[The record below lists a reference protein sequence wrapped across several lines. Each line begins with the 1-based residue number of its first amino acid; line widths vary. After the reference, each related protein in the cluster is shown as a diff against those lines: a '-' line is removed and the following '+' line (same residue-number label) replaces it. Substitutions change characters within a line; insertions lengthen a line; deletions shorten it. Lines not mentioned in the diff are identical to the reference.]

1 MAADGSIVF
10 STEIDDKKAQSDLK
24 KLEAKIKKIQDEL
37 NESTGKKSAIEKQI
51 TNAKNAAEETE
62 KTIAKLQKKL
72 NKTTAETGGG
82 DPFSQ
87 MYSNQ
92 IASARASLEGQ
103 RVAVEKLET
112 KYAKITEKV
121 ESQTAALDNAKE
133 EVVGLTA
140 KLAGAKNQT
149 SGMSDAAEEAAKRM
163 DNFGQKV
170 RTLARRVFVFSL
182 ITAGLRA
189 LKDYLWEAIQTNNEA
204 VAAIAR
210 LKGAL
215 MTLAQPIVEVV
226 IPAFTLLINVLTR
239 IVTAVAKLVS
249 MLFGTTI
256 QKSAAGAKALNN
268 QKNAI
273 EDVGEAAEEASGSL
287 ADFDELTTISYSDNK
302 SSGGGIGD
310 MGLDTSGG
318 IAPDFTSMID
328 DGLSAILELFT
339 GEALL
344 ALGAILTFS
353 GANIPLGIALMVLGA
368 IAIWDA
374 ISENWDAIK
383 EMLQGPLGWAVA
395 VISTALLV
403 IGAILI
409 FTGAN
414 VPLGIGLLIAGAI
427 GLATTVA
434 ANWNFIVEALQGPL
448 GLVLG
453 LLSTAFLVLGVI
465 ILFTGA
471 SLPLGLGLLII
482 GAVGMAA
489 SIAPN
494 WNTIIEALQGPLG
507 AVVALV
513 SGALLVLG
521 IILLFTGV
529 GIPLG
534 VGLILAGAAGLVGT
548 VAVNWNFIQDKIMSI
563 WDGIKNWWNTKVKKY
578 FTAQYW
584 QNLGRKMLN
593 GLSDGFKNAWTAVK
607 NWVLDKVQ
615 WIIDAFSRAANFFS
629 NTFSKKNN
637 LGSGGVGGYGA
648 YNPQSMPAL
657 RRVEVPALAQGA
669 VIPANK
675 KFLAVL
681 GDQTKGTNVEAPL
694 STIQQAAVQAFA
706 EMGPE
711 FARYIVQ
718 AFVEAG
724 MLGNIRAIEDYARV
738 TAQKDFTLGKPS
750 SSAGRWINQ
759 SMEAYEAVRG

>member
-10 STEIDDKKAQSDLK
+10 STEIDDKKALS
-24 KLEAKIKKIQDEL
+24 EL
-37 NESTGKKSAIEKQI
+37 
-51 TNAKNAAEETE
+51 
-62 KTIAKLQKKL
+62 
-72 NKTTAETGGG
+72 
-82 DPFSQ
+82 
-87 MYSNQ
+87 
-92 IASARASLEGQ
+92 R
-103 RVAVEKLET
+103 KLET
-112 KYAKITEKV
+112 QIEKLNQKIYDKKQAQLPLV
-121 ESQTAALDNAKE
+121 EQSKQLGAALDAANQKLEEMRSGTSFYYTGSQIKAQEKEVQGLEVQFNRLNDRIDKIGNSIASDTRALDSMKAKSGE
-133 EVVGLTA
+133 LSA
-140 KLAGAKNQT
+140 QLAGAKNQM

-163 DNFGQKV
+163 DKFGQHVK
-170 RTLARRVFVFSL
+170 TLAKRVLVFSL
-182 ITAGLRA
+182 ISAGLRA
-189 LKDYLWEAIQTNNEA
+189 LKNYLWEAIQQNDEA

-239 IVTAVAKLVS
+239 IVTAVARLVS

-256 QKSAAGAKALNN
+256 QKSAAGAKALSK

-273 EDVGEAAEEASGSL
+273 QDVGEAAEKASGSL

-302 SSGGGIGD
+302 SSGGRIGD
-310 MGLDTSGG
+310 MGLDSSGG

-339 GEALL
+339 GAALL
-344 ALGAILTFS
+344 ALGAILIFS

-383 EMLQGPLGWAVA
+383 EMLQGPLGWAVSILSVA
-395 VISTALLV
+395 ALV

-409 FTGAN
+409 FSGAN
-414 VPLGIGLLIAGAI
+414 IPLGLGLLIMGAI
-427 GLATTVA
+427 GLASAVA
-434 ANWNFIVEALQGPL
+434 ANWNYIVEALQGPL
-448 GLVLG
+448 GLVVG
-453 LLSTAFLVLGVI
+453 LL
-465 ILFTGA
+465 GA
-471 SLPLGLGLLII
+471 
-482 GAVGMAA
+482 
-489 SIAPN
+489 
-494 WNTIIEALQGPLG
+494 
-507 AVVALV
+507 
-513 SGALLVLG
+513 ALLVLG
-521 IILLFTGV
+521 IVLLFTGV
-529 GIPLG
+529 GVPLG
-534 VGLILAGAAGLVGT
+534 LGLILIGATGL
-548 VAVNWNFIQDKIMSI
+548 AAAIAPNWNFLKEKLVGCWES
-563 WDGIKNWWNTKVKKY
+563 IKNWWNTKVKK
-578 FTAQYW
+578 FVSEHWWVQ
-584 QNLGRKMLN
+584 LGLKIIG
-593 GLSDGFKNAWTAVK
+593 GLLAGLINKWKVVVTWVTNAVK
-607 NWVLDKVQ
+607 
-615 WIIDAFSRAANFFS
+615 WITNAFSSVLNFLS
-629 NTFSKKNN
+629 GGKGTFASRNN
-637 LGSGGVGGYGA
+637 LGSGGIGGYKKQA
-648 YNPQSMPAL
+648 MPAL

-681 GDQTKGTNVEAPL
+681 GDQTSGTNVEAPL

-750 SSAGRWINQ
+750 SSAGRWVSQ

>member
-10 STEIDDKKAQSDLK
+10 STEIDDKQAQAELK
-24 KLEAKIKKIQDEL
+24 KLEAKIE
-37 NESTGKKSAIEKQI
+37 
-51 TNAKNAAEETE
+51 
-62 KTIAKLQKKL
+62 KL
-72 NKTTAETGGG
+72 NSKIYDKKQAQL
-82 DPFSQ
+82 P
-87 MYSNQ
+87 
-92 IASARASLEGQ
+92 L
-103 RVAVEKLET
+103 VEQSKQLG
-112 KYAKITEKV
+112 
-121 ESQTAALDNAKE
+121 AALDAAQQKLEDMRNGTSFYYTKSQIKDQEKEVKILDKQFQALNNRIDKIGDSIASDTRNLDGMKAKAGE
-133 EVVGLTA
+133 LSGQI
-140 KLAGAKNQT
+140 AGAKNQT
-149 SGMSDAAEEAAKRM
+149 NGTSDAAEEAAKRM
-163 DNFGQKV
+163 DKFSQHVK
-170 RTLARRVFVFSL
+170 TLAKRVLVFSL

-189 LKDYLWEAIQTNNEA
+189 LKNYLWEAIQQNDEA

-256 QKSAAGAKALNN
+256 QKSAAGAKALNK
-268 QKNAI
+268 QKKAI

-302 SSGGGIGD
+302 SSGSGGLSD
-310 MGLDTSGG
+310 MGLDASGG

-339 GEALL
+339 GAALL

-383 EMLQGPLGWAVA
+383 EMLQGPLGWAVSILSVA
-395 VISTALLV
+395 VLV

-409 FTGAN
+409 FSGAN
-414 VPLGIGLLIAGAI
+414 VPLGLGLLIMGAI
-427 GLATTVA
+427 GLAAAVA
-434 ANWNFIVEALQGPL
+434 ANWNYIVEALQGPL
-448 GLVLG
+448 GLVVG
-453 LLSTAFLVLGVI
+453 LL
-465 ILFTGA
+465 GA
-471 SLPLGLGLLII
+471 
-482 GAVGMAA
+482 
-489 SIAPN
+489 
-494 WNTIIEALQGPLG
+494 
-507 AVVALV
+507 
-513 SGALLVLG
+513 ALLVLG
-521 IILLFTGV
+521 IVLLFTGV
-529 GIPLG
+529 GVPLG
-534 VGLILAGAAGLVGT
+534 LGLILIGATGL
-548 VAVNWNFIQDKIMSI
+548 AAAIAPNWNFLKEKLVGCWES
-563 WDGIKNWWNTKVKKY
+563 IKNWWNTKVKK
-578 FTAQYW
+578 FVSEHWWAQ
-584 QNLGRKMLN
+584 LGLKIIG
-593 GLSDGFKNAWTAVK
+593 GLLAGLINKWKGVVTWVTNAVK
-607 NWVLDKVQ
+607 
-615 WIIDAFSRAANFFS
+615 WITNAFSSVLNFLS
-629 NTFSKKNN
+629 GGKGTFASRNN
-637 LGSGGVGGYGA
+637 LGSGGIGGYKK
-648 YNPQSMPAL
+648 QTMPAL

-681 GDQTKGTNVEAPL
+681 GDQTSGTNVEAPL

-750 SSAGRWINQ
+750 SSAGRWVSQ

>member
-10 STEIDDKKAQSDLK
+10 STEIDDKKALS
-24 KLEAKIKKIQDEL
+24 EL
-37 NESTGKKSAIEKQI
+37 
-51 TNAKNAAEETE
+51 
-62 KTIAKLQKKL
+62 
-72 NKTTAETGGG
+72 
-82 DPFSQ
+82 
-87 MYSNQ
+87 
-92 IASARASLEGQ
+92 R
-103 RVAVEKLET
+103 KLET
-112 KYAKITEKV
+112 QIEKLNQKIYDKKQAQLPLV
-121 ESQTAALDNAKE
+121 EQSKQLGAALDAANQKLEEMRSGTSFYYTGAQIKAQEKEVQGLEVQFNRLNDRIDKIGNSIASDTRALDSMKAKSGE
-133 EVVGLTA
+133 LSA
-140 KLAGAKNQT
+140 QLAGAKNQT

-163 DNFGQKV
+163 DKFGQHVK
-170 RTLARRVFVFSL
+170 TLAKRVLVFSL
-182 ITAGLRA
+182 ISAGLRA
-189 LKDYLWEAIQTNNEA
+189 LKNYLWEAIQQNDEA

-239 IVTAVAKLVS
+239 IVTAVARLVS

-256 QKSAAGAKALNN
+256 QKSAAGAKALNK

-273 EDVGEAAEEASGSL
+273 QDVGKAAEKASGSL

-339 GEALL
+339 GAALL
-344 ALGAILTFS
+344 ALGAILAFS

-374 ISENWDAIK
+374 ISQNWDAIK
-383 EMLQGPLGWAVA
+383 EILQGPLGWAVA
-395 VISTALLV
+395 ILSTALLV
-403 IGAILI
+403 LGAILI

-414 VPLGIGLLIAGAI
+414 IPLGLGLLILGAI

-434 ANWNFIVEALQGPL
+434 ANWNYIVEALQGPL
-448 GLVLG
+448 GLVMG
-453 LLSTAFLVLGVI
+453 LLGAAFLVLGIV
-465 ILFTGA
+465 
-471 SLPLGLGLLII
+471 
-482 GAVGMAA
+482 
-489 SIAPN
+489 
-494 WNTIIEALQGPLG
+494 
-507 AVVALV
+507 
-513 SGALLVLG
+513 
-521 IILLFTGV
+521 LLFTGV
-529 GIPLG
+529 GVPLG
-534 VGLILAGAAGLVGT
+534 LGLILIGAASL
-548 VAVNWNFIQDKIMSI
+548 AAAIAPNWNFLKDKLVECWNS
-563 WDGIKNWWNTKVKKY
+563 IKNWWNTKVKK
-578 FTAQYW
+578 FVSEHWWAK
-584 QNLGRKMLN
+584 LGLDIIG
-593 GLSDGFKNAWTAVK
+593 GLLSGLINKWKAVVSWVTNAVK
-607 NWVLDKVQ
+607 
-615 WIIDAFSRAANFFS
+615 WITNAFSNVLNFFS
-629 NTFSKKNN
+629 GGKGTFATRNN
-637 LGSGGVGGYGA
+637 LGSGGIGGYKMQA
-648 YNPQSMPAL
+648 MPAL
-657 RRVEVPALAQGA
+657 RSIEVPALAQGA

>member
-10 STEIDDKKAQSDLK
+10 STEIDDKQAQAELK
-24 KLEAKIKKIQDEL
+24 KLEAKIE
-37 NESTGKKSAIEKQI
+37 
-51 TNAKNAAEETE
+51 
-62 KTIAKLQKKL
+62 KL
-72 NKTTAETGGG
+72 NSKIYDKRQAQL
-82 DPFSQ
+82 P
-87 MYSNQ
+87 
-92 IASARASLEGQ
+92 L
-103 RVAVEKLET
+103 VEQSKQLG
-112 KYAKITEKV
+112 
-121 ESQTAALDNAKE
+121 AALDAAQQKLEDMRNGTSFYYTKSQIKDQEKEVKILDKQFQALNNRIDKIGESIASDTRNLDGMKAKAGE
-133 EVVGLTA
+133 LSGQI
-140 KLAGAKNQT
+140 AGAKNQT
-149 SGMSDAAEEAAKRM
+149 NGISDAAEEASKRM
-163 DNFGQKV
+163 DKFGQHVKA
-170 RTLARRVFVFSL
+170 LAKRVLVFSL

-189 LKDYLWEAIQTNNEA
+189 LKDYLWEAIKTNNEA

-239 IVTAVAKLVS
+239 IVTAVARLVS

-256 QKSAAGAKALNN
+256 QKSAAGAKALNK

-273 EDVGEAAEEASGSL
+273 QDVGEAAEKASGSL

-339 GEALL
+339 GAALL

-395 VISTALLV
+395 IISTALLV

-448 GLVLG
+448 GLVMG

-489 SIAPN
+489 AIAPN
-494 WNTIIEALQGPLG
+494 WNTIVEALQGPLG

-548 VAVNWNFIQDKIMSI
+548 VAVNWNFIQDKMISI
-563 WDGIKNWWNTKVKKY
+563 WDGIKNWWNSKVKKF

-584 QNLGRKMLN
+584 QDLGRKMLN
-593 GLSDGFKNAWTAVK
+593 GFSDGLKNAWTAVK

-615 WIIDAFSRAANFFS
+615 WIIDAFNSAINFFS
-629 NTFSKKNN
+629 GKSNFAKNNN
-637 LGSGGVGGYGA
+637 LGSGGIGGYKMQA
-648 YNPQSMPAL
+648 MPAL
-657 RRVEVPALAQGA
+657 RSTKVPALAQGA

-681 GDQTKGTNVEAPL
+681 GDQTSGTNVEAPL
-694 STIQQAAVQAFA
+694 STIQQAAIQAFA

-750 SSAGRWINQ
+750 SSAGRWVSQ

>member
-10 STEIDDKKAQSDLK
+10 STEIDDKKALS
-24 KLEAKIKKIQDEL
+24 EL
-37 NESTGKKSAIEKQI
+37 
-51 TNAKNAAEETE
+51 
-62 KTIAKLQKKL
+62 
-72 NKTTAETGGG
+72 
-82 DPFSQ
+82 
-87 MYSNQ
+87 
-92 IASARASLEGQ
+92 R
-103 RVAVEKLET
+103 KLET
-112 KYAKITEKV
+112 QIEKLNQKIYDKKQAQLPLV
-121 ESQTAALDNAKE
+121 EQSKQLGAALDAANQKLEEMRSGTSFYYTGAQIKAQEKEVQGLEVQFNRLNDRIDKIGNSIASDTRALDSMKAKSGE
-133 EVVGLTA
+133 LSA
-140 KLAGAKNQT
+140 QLAGAKNQT

-163 DNFGQKV
+163 DKFGQHVK
-170 RTLARRVFVFSL
+170 TLAKRVLMFSL
-182 ITAGLRA
+182 ISAGLRA
-189 LKDYLWEAIQTNNEA
+189 LKNYLWEAIQQNDEA

-239 IVTAVAKLVS
+239 IMTAVARLVS

-256 QKSAAGAKALNN
+256 QKSAAGAKALNK
-268 QKNAI
+268 QKDAI
-273 EDVGEAAEEASGSL
+273 QDVGKAAEKASGSL

-339 GEALL
+339 GAALL
-344 ALGAILTFS
+344 ALGAILAFS

-374 ISENWDAIK
+374 ISQNWDAIK
-383 EMLQGPLGWAVA
+383 EILQGPLGWAVA
-395 VISTALLV
+395 ILSTALLV
-403 IGAILI
+403 LGAILI

-414 VPLGIGLLIAGAI
+414 IPLGLGLLILGAI

-434 ANWNFIVEALQGPL
+434 ANWNYIVEALQGPL
-448 GLVLG
+448 GLVMG
-453 LLSTAFLVLGVI
+453 LLGAAFLVLGIV
-465 ILFTGA
+465 
-471 SLPLGLGLLII
+471 
-482 GAVGMAA
+482 
-489 SIAPN
+489 
-494 WNTIIEALQGPLG
+494 
-507 AVVALV
+507 
-513 SGALLVLG
+513 
-521 IILLFTGV
+521 LLFTGV
-529 GIPLG
+529 GVPLG
-534 VGLILAGAAGLVGT
+534 LGLILIGAASL
-548 VAVNWNFIQDKIMSI
+548 AAAIAPNWNFLKDKLVECWNS
-563 WDGIKNWWNTKVKKY
+563 IKNWWNTKVKK
-578 FTAQYW
+578 FVSEHWWAK
-584 QNLGRKMLN
+584 LGLDIIG
-593 GLSDGFKNAWTAVK
+593 GLLSGLINKWKAVVSWVTNAVK
-607 NWVLDKVQ
+607 
-615 WIIDAFSRAANFFS
+615 WITNAFSNVLNFFS
-629 NTFSKKNN
+629 GGKGTFATRNN
-637 LGSGGVGGYGA
+637 LGSGGIGGYKMQA
-648 YNPQSMPAL
+648 MPAL
-657 RRVEVPALAQGA
+657 RSIEVPALAQGA

>member
-10 STEIDDKKAQSDLK
+10 STEIDDKQAQAELK
-24 KLEAKIKKIQDEL
+24 KLEAKIE
-37 NESTGKKSAIEKQI
+37 
-51 TNAKNAAEETE
+51 
-62 KTIAKLQKKL
+62 KL
-72 NKTTAETGGG
+72 NSKIYDKRQAQL
-82 DPFSQ
+82 P
-87 MYSNQ
+87 
-92 IASARASLEGQ
+92 L
-103 RVAVEKLET
+103 VEQSKQLG
-112 KYAKITEKV
+112 
-121 ESQTAALDNAKE
+121 AALDAAQQKLEDMRSGTSFYYTKSQIKDQEKEVKILDKQFQALNNRIDKIGESIASDTRNLDGMKAKAGE
-133 EVVGLTA
+133 LSGQI
-140 KLAGAKNQT
+140 AGAKNQT
-149 SGMSDAAEEAAKRM
+149 SGMSDAAEEASKRM
-163 DNFGQKV
+163 DKFGQHVKA
-170 RTLARRVFVFSL
+170 LAKRVLVFSL

-189 LKDYLWEAIQTNNEA
+189 LKDYLWEAIKTNNEA

-239 IVTAVAKLVS
+239 IVTAVARLVS

-256 QKSAAGAKALNN
+256 QKSAAGAKALNK

-273 EDVGEAAEEASGSL
+273 QDVGEAAEKASGSL

-339 GEALL
+339 GAALL
-344 ALGAILTFS
+344 ALGAILAFS

-374 ISENWDAIK
+374 ISQNWDAIK
-383 EMLQGPLGWAVA
+383 EILQGPLGWAVA
-395 VISTALLV
+395 VLSTALLV
-403 IGAILI
+403 LGAILI

-414 VPLGIGLLIAGAI
+414 IPLGLGLLILGAI

-434 ANWNFIVEALQGPL
+434 ANWNYIVEALQGPL
-448 GLVLG
+448 GLVIG
-453 LLSTAFLVLGVI
+453 LF
-465 ILFTGA
+465 GA
-471 SLPLGLGLLII
+471 
-482 GAVGMAA
+482 
-489 SIAPN
+489 
-494 WNTIIEALQGPLG
+494 
-507 AVVALV
+507 
-513 SGALLVLG
+513 ALLVLG

-529 GIPLG
+529 GVPLG
-534 VGLILAGAAGLVGT
+534 LGLILIGAAGL
-548 VAVNWNFIQDKIMSI
+548 AAAIAPNWNFLKDKLVECWNS
-563 WDGIKNWWNTKVKKY
+563 IKNWWNTKVKK
-578 FTAQYW
+578 FVSEHWWAK
-584 QNLGRKMLN
+584 LGLAIIG
-593 GLSDGFKNAWTAVK
+593 GLLSGLIDQWKAVVSWVTSAVK
-607 NWVLDKVQ
+607 
-615 WIIDAFSRAANFFS
+615 WITNAFSNVLNFFS
-629 NTFSKKNN
+629 GGKGTFATRNN
-637 LGSGGVGGYGA
+637 LGSGGIGGYKMQA
-648 YNPQSMPAL
+648 MPAL
-657 RRVEVPALAQGA
+657 RSIEVPALAQGA

-694 STIQQAAVQAFA
+694 SIIQQAAVQAFA

-750 SSAGRWINQ
+750 SSAGRWVSQ

>member
-10 STEIDDKKAQSDLK
+10 STEIDDKQAQAELK
-24 KLEAKIKKIQDEL
+24 KLEAKIE
-37 NESTGKKSAIEKQI
+37 
-51 TNAKNAAEETE
+51 
-62 KTIAKLQKKL
+62 KL
-72 NKTTAETGGG
+72 NSKIYDKRQAQL
-82 DPFSQ
+82 P
-87 MYSNQ
+87 
-92 IASARASLEGQ
+92 L
-103 RVAVEKLET
+103 VEQSKQLG
-112 KYAKITEKV
+112 
-121 ESQTAALDNAKE
+121 AALDAAQQKLEDMRNGTSFYYTKSQIKDQEKEVKILDKQFQALNNRIDKIGESIASDTRNLDGMKAKAGE
-133 EVVGLTA
+133 LSGQI
-140 KLAGAKNQT
+140 AGAKNQT
-149 SGMSDAAEEAAKRM
+149 NGMSDAAEEASKRM
-163 DNFGQKV
+163 DKFGQHVK
-170 RTLARRVFVFSL
+170 TLAKRVLVFSL

-189 LKDYLWEAIQTNNEA
+189 LKNYLWEAIQQNDEA

-239 IVTAVAKLVS
+239 IVTAVARLVS

-256 QKSAAGAKALNN
+256 QKSAAGAKALNK

-273 EDVGEAAEEASGSL
+273 QDVGEAAEKASGSL

-339 GEALL
+339 GAALL

-374 ISENWDAIK
+374 ISQNWDAIK
-383 EMLQGPLGWAVA
+383 EILQGPLGWAVA
-395 VISTALLV
+395 ILSTASLV
-403 IGAILI
+403 LGAILI

-414 VPLGIGLLIAGAI
+414 IPLGLGLLILGAI

-434 ANWNFIVEALQGPL
+434 ANWNYIVEALQGPL
-448 GLVLG
+448 GLVMG
-453 LLSTAFLVLGVI
+453 LL
-465 ILFTGA
+465 GA
-471 SLPLGLGLLII
+471 
-482 GAVGMAA
+482 
-489 SIAPN
+489 
-494 WNTIIEALQGPLG
+494 
-507 AVVALV
+507 
-513 SGALLVLG
+513 ALLVLG
-521 IILLFTGV
+521 IVLLFTGV
-529 GIPLG
+529 GVPLG
-534 VGLILAGAAGLVGT
+534 LGLILIGAASL
-548 VAVNWNFIQDKIMSI
+548 AAAIAPNWNFLKDKLVECWNS
-563 WDGIKNWWNTKVKKY
+563 IKNWWNTKVKK
-578 FTAQYW
+578 FVSEHWWAK
-584 QNLGRKMLN
+584 LGLDIIG
-593 GLSDGFKNAWTAVK
+593 GLLSGLINKWKAVVSWVTSAVK
-607 NWVLDKVQ
+607 
-615 WIIDAFSRAANFFS
+615 WITNAFSNVLNFFS
-629 NTFSKKNN
+629 GGKGTFATRNN
-637 LGSGGVGGYGA
+637 LGSGGIGGYKMQA
-648 YNPQSMPAL
+648 MPAL
-657 RRVEVPALAQGA
+657 RSIEVPALAQGA

-681 GDQTKGTNVEAPL
+681 GDQTSGTNVEAPL

>member
-1 MAADGSIVF
+1 MAVDGSIVF
-10 STEIDDKKAQSDLK
+10 STEIDDKKALS
-24 KLEAKIKKIQDEL
+24 EL
-37 NESTGKKSAIEKQI
+37 
-51 TNAKNAAEETE
+51 
-62 KTIAKLQKKL
+62 
-72 NKTTAETGGG
+72 
-82 DPFSQ
+82 
-87 MYSNQ
+87 
-92 IASARASLEGQ
+92 R
-103 RVAVEKLET
+103 KLET
-112 KYAKITEKV
+112 QIEKLNQKIYDKKQAQLPLV
-121 ESQTAALDNAKE
+121 EQSKQLGAALDAANQKLEEMRSGTSFYYTGAQIKAQEKEVQGLEVQFNRLNDRIDKIGNSIASDTRALDSMKAKSGE
-133 EVVGLTA
+133 LSA
-140 KLAGAKNQT
+140 QLAGAKNQT

-163 DNFGQKV
+163 DKFGQHVK
-170 RTLARRVFVFSL
+170 TLAKRVLVFSL
-182 ITAGLRA
+182 ISAGLRA
-189 LKDYLWEAIQTNNEA
+189 LKNYLWEAIQQNDEA

-239 IVTAVAKLVS
+239 IVTAVARLVS

-256 QKSAAGAKALNN
+256 QKSAAGAKALNK

-273 EDVGEAAEEASGSL
+273 QDVGKAAEKASGSL

-339 GEALL
+339 GAALF
-344 ALGAILTFS
+344 ALGAILAFS

-374 ISENWDAIK
+374 ISQNWDAIK
-383 EMLQGPLGWAVA
+383 EILQGPLGWAVA
-395 VISTALLV
+395 ILSTALLV
-403 IGAILI
+403 LGAILI

-414 VPLGIGLLIAGAI
+414 IPLGLGLLILGAI

-434 ANWNFIVEALQGPL
+434 ANWNYIVEALQGPL
-448 GLVLG
+448 GLVMG
-453 LLSTAFLVLGVI
+453 LLGAAFLVLGIV
-465 ILFTGA
+465 
-471 SLPLGLGLLII
+471 
-482 GAVGMAA
+482 
-489 SIAPN
+489 
-494 WNTIIEALQGPLG
+494 
-507 AVVALV
+507 
-513 SGALLVLG
+513 
-521 IILLFTGV
+521 LLFTGV
-529 GIPLG
+529 GVPLG
-534 VGLILAGAAGLVGT
+534 LGLILIGAASL
-548 VAVNWNFIQDKIMSI
+548 AAAIAPNWNFLKDKLVECWNS
-563 WDGIKNWWNTKVKKY
+563 IKNWWNTKVKK
-578 FTAQYW
+578 FVSEHWWAK
-584 QNLGRKMLN
+584 LGLDIIG
-593 GLSDGFKNAWTAVK
+593 GLLSGLINKWKAVVSWVTNAVK
-607 NWVLDKVQ
+607 
-615 WIIDAFSRAANFFS
+615 WITNAFSNVLNFFS
-629 NTFSKKNN
+629 GGKGTFATRNN
-637 LGSGGVGGYGA
+637 LGSGGIGGYKMQA
-648 YNPQSMPAL
+648 MPAL
-657 RRVEVPALAQGA
+657 RSIEVPALAQGA

-681 GDQTKGTNVEAPL
+681 GDQTNGTNVEAPL

>member
-10 STEIDDKKAQSDLK
+10 STEIDDKQAQAELK
-24 KLEAKIKKIQDEL
+24 KLEAKIE
-37 NESTGKKSAIEKQI
+37 
-51 TNAKNAAEETE
+51 
-62 KTIAKLQKKL
+62 KL
-72 NKTTAETGGG
+72 NSKIYDKRQAQL
-82 DPFSQ
+82 P
-87 MYSNQ
+87 
-92 IASARASLEGQ
+92 L
-103 RVAVEKLET
+103 VEQSKQLG
-112 KYAKITEKV
+112 
-121 ESQTAALDNAKE
+121 AALDAAQQKLEDMRNGTSFYYTKSQIKDQEKEVKILDKQFQALNNRIDKIGESIASDTRNLDGMKAKAGE
-133 EVVGLTA
+133 LSGQI
-140 KLAGAKNQT
+140 AGAKNQT
-149 SGMSDAAEEAAKRM
+149 NGMSDAAEEASKRM
-163 DNFGQKV
+163 DKFGQHVK
-170 RTLARRVFVFSL
+170 TLAKRVLVFSL

-189 LKDYLWEAIQTNNEA
+189 LKNYLWEAIQQNDEA

-239 IVTAVAKLVS
+239 IVTAVARLVS

-256 QKSAAGAKALNN
+256 QKSAAGAKALNK

-273 EDVGEAAEEASGSL
+273 QDVGEAAEKASGSL

-339 GEALL
+339 GAALL

-374 ISENWDAIK
+374 ISQNWDAIK
-383 EMLQGPLGWAVA
+383 EILQGPLGWAVA
-395 VISTALLV
+395 ILSTASLV
-403 IGAILI
+403 LGAILI

-414 VPLGIGLLIAGAI
+414 IPLGLGLLILGAI

-434 ANWNFIVEALQGPL
+434 ANWNYIVEALQGPL
-448 GLVLG
+448 GLVMG
-453 LLSTAFLVLGVI
+453 LL
-465 ILFTGA
+465 GA
-471 SLPLGLGLLII
+471 
-482 GAVGMAA
+482 
-489 SIAPN
+489 
-494 WNTIIEALQGPLG
+494 
-507 AVVALV
+507 
-513 SGALLVLG
+513 ALLVLG
-521 IILLFTGV
+521 IVLLFTGV
-529 GIPLG
+529 GVPLG
-534 VGLILAGAAGLVGT
+534 LGLILIGAASL
-548 VAVNWNFIQDKIMSI
+548 AAAIAPNWNFLKDKLVECWNS
-563 WDGIKNWWNTKVKKY
+563 IKNWWNTKVEKFVSEHWWAK
-578 FTAQYW
+578 
-584 QNLGRKMLN
+584 LGLDIIG
-593 GLSDGFKNAWTAVK
+593 GLLSGLINKWKAVVSWVTSAVK
-607 NWVLDKVQ
+607 
-615 WIIDAFSRAANFFS
+615 WITNAFSNVLNFFS
-629 NTFSKKNN
+629 GGKGTFATRNN
-637 LGSGGVGGYGA
+637 LGSGGIGGYKMQA
-648 YNPQSMPAL
+648 MPAL
-657 RRVEVPALAQGA
+657 RSIEVPALAQGA

-681 GDQTKGTNVEAPL
+681 GDQTSGTNVEAPL

>member
-10 STEIDDKKAQSDLK
+10 STEIDDKKALS
-24 KLEAKIKKIQDEL
+24 EL
-37 NESTGKKSAIEKQI
+37 
-51 TNAKNAAEETE
+51 
-62 KTIAKLQKKL
+62 
-72 NKTTAETGGG
+72 
-82 DPFSQ
+82 
-87 MYSNQ
+87 
-92 IASARASLEGQ
+92 R
-103 RVAVEKLET
+103 KLET
-112 KYAKITEKV
+112 QIEKLNQKIYDKKQAQLPLV
-121 ESQTAALDNAKE
+121 EQSKQLGAALDAANQKLEEMRSGTSFYYTGSQIKAQEKEVQGLEVQFNRLNDRIDKIGNSIASDTKALDSMKAKSGE
-133 EVVGLTA
+133 LSA
-140 KLAGAKNQT
+140 QLAGAKNQM

-163 DNFGQKV
+163 DKFGPHVK
-170 RTLARRVFVFSL
+170 TLAKRVLVFSL
-182 ITAGLRA
+182 ISAGLRA
-189 LKDYLWEAIQTNNEA
+189 LKNYLWEAIQQNDEA

-215 MTLAQPIVEVV
+215 MTLAQPIVEMV

-239 IVTAVAKLVS
+239 IVTAVARLVS

-256 QKSAAGAKALNN
+256 QKSAAGAKALSK

-273 EDVGEAAEEASGSL
+273 QDVGEAAEKASGSL

-310 MGLDTSGG
+310 MGLDSSGG

-339 GEALL
+339 GAALL

-383 EMLQGPLGWAVA
+383 EMLQGPLGWAVSILSVA
-395 VISTALLV
+395 VLV

-409 FTGAN
+409 FSGAN
-414 VPLGIGLLIAGAI
+414 VPLGLGLLVMGAI
-427 GLATTVA
+427 GLASAVA
-434 ANWNFIVEALQGPL
+434 ANWNYIVEALQGPL
-448 GLVLG
+448 GLVVG
-453 LLSTAFLVLGVI
+453 LL
-465 ILFTGA
+465 GA
-471 SLPLGLGLLII
+471 
-482 GAVGMAA
+482 
-489 SIAPN
+489 
-494 WNTIIEALQGPLG
+494 
-507 AVVALV
+507 
-513 SGALLVLG
+513 ALLVLG
-521 IILLFTGV
+521 IVLLFTGV
-529 GIPLG
+529 GVPLG
-534 VGLILAGAAGLVGT
+534 LGLILIGATGL
-548 VAVNWNFIQDKIMSI
+548 AAAIAPNWNFLKEKLVGCWES
-563 WDGIKNWWNTKVKKY
+563 IKNWWNTKVKK
-578 FTAQYW
+578 FVSEHWWAQ
-584 QNLGRKMLN
+584 LGLKIIG
-593 GLSDGFKNAWTAVK
+593 GLLAGLINKWKGVVTWVTNAVK
-607 NWVLDKVQ
+607 
-615 WIIDAFSRAANFFS
+615 WITNAFSSVLNFLS
-629 NTFSKKNN
+629 GGKGTFASRNN
-637 LGSGGVGGYGA
+637 LGSGGIGGYKK
-648 YNPQSMPAL
+648 QTMPAL

-681 GDQTKGTNVEAPL
+681 GDQTSGTNVEAPL

-750 SSAGRWINQ
+750 SSAGRWVSQ

>member
-10 STEIDDKKAQSDLK
+10 STEIDDKQAQAELK
-24 KLEAKIKKIQDEL
+24 KLEAKIE
-37 NESTGKKSAIEKQI
+37 
-51 TNAKNAAEETE
+51 
-62 KTIAKLQKKL
+62 KL
-72 NKTTAETGGG
+72 NSKIYDKRQAQL
-82 DPFSQ
+82 P
-87 MYSNQ
+87 
-92 IASARASLEGQ
+92 L
-103 RVAVEKLET
+103 VEQSKQLG
-112 KYAKITEKV
+112 
-121 ESQTAALDNAKE
+121 AALDAAQQKLEDMRNGTSFYYTKSQIKDQEKEVKILDKQFQALNNRIDKIGESIASDTRNLDGMKAKAGE
-133 EVVGLTA
+133 LSGQI
-140 KLAGAKNQT
+140 AGAKNQT

-163 DNFGQKV
+163 DKFGQHVK
-170 RTLARRVFVFSL
+170 TLAKRVLVFSL
-182 ITAGLRA
+182 ISAGLRA
-189 LKDYLWEAIQTNNEA
+189 LKNYLWEAIQQNDEA

-226 IPAFTLLINVLTR
+226 IPAFTLLINVFTR
-239 IVTAVAKLVS
+239 IVTAVARLVS

-256 QKSAAGAKALNN
+256 QKSAASAKALNK

-273 EDVGEAAEEASGSL
+273 QDVGEAAEEASGSL

-302 SSGGGIGD
+302 SSGGGIND

-339 GEALL
+339 GAALL
-344 ALGAILTFS
+344 ALGAILAFS

-374 ISENWDAIK
+374 ISQNWDAIK
-383 EMLQGPLGWAVA
+383 EILQGPLGWAVA
-395 VISTALLV
+395 ILSTALLV
-403 IGAILI
+403 MGAILI

-414 VPLGIGLLIAGAI
+414 IPLGLGLLILGAI

-434 ANWNFIVEALQGPL
+434 ANWNYIVEALQGPL
-448 GLVLG
+448 GLVMG
-453 LLSTAFLVLGVI
+453 LL
-465 ILFTGA
+465 GA
-471 SLPLGLGLLII
+471 
-482 GAVGMAA
+482 
-489 SIAPN
+489 
-494 WNTIIEALQGPLG
+494 
-507 AVVALV
+507 
-513 SGALLVLG
+513 ALLVLG
-521 IILLFTGV
+521 IVLLFTGV
-529 GIPLG
+529 GVPLG
-534 VGLILAGAAGLVGT
+534 LGLILIGAAGL
-548 VAVNWNFIQDKIMSI
+548 AAAIAPNWNFLKDKLVECWNS
-563 WDGIKNWWNTKVKKY
+563 IKNWWNTKVKK
-578 FTAQYW
+578 FVSEHWWAK
-584 QNLGRKMLN
+584 LGLDIIG
-593 GLSDGFKNAWTAVK
+593 GLLSGLINKWKAVVSWVTSAVK
-607 NWVLDKVQ
+607 
-615 WIIDAFSRAANFFS
+615 WITNAFSNVLNFFS
-629 NTFSKKNN
+629 GGKGTFATRNN
-637 LGSGGVGGYGA
+637 LGSGGIGGYKMQA
-648 YNPQSMPAL
+648 MPAL
-657 RRVEVPALAQGA
+657 RSIEVPALAQGA

-681 GDQTKGTNVEAPL
+681 GDQTNGTNVEAPL

-750 SSAGRWINQ
+750 SSAGRWVSQ

>member
-10 STEIDDKKAQSDLK
+10 STEIDDKQAQAELK
-24 KLEAKIKKIQDEL
+24 KLEAKIE
-37 NESTGKKSAIEKQI
+37 
-51 TNAKNAAEETE
+51 
-62 KTIAKLQKKL
+62 KL
-72 NKTTAETGGG
+72 NSKIYDKRQAQL
-82 DPFSQ
+82 P
-87 MYSNQ
+87 
-92 IASARASLEGQ
+92 L
-103 RVAVEKLET
+103 VEQSKQLG
-112 KYAKITEKV
+112 
-121 ESQTAALDNAKE
+121 AALDAAQQKLEDMRNGTSFYYTKSQIKDQEKEVKILDKQFQALNNRIDKIGESIASDTRNLDGMKAKAGE
-133 EVVGLTA
+133 LSGQI
-140 KLAGAKNQT
+140 AGAKNQT
-149 SGMSDAAEEAAKRM
+149 NGMSDAAEEASKRM

-189 LKDYLWEAIQTNNEA
+189 LKDYLWEAIKTNNEA

-256 QKSAAGAKALNN
+256 QKSAAGAKALNK

-302 SSGGGIGD
+302 SSGSGGLGD
-310 MGLDTSGG
+310 MGLDASGG

-339 GEALL
+339 GAALL

-395 VISTALLV
+395 IISTALLV

-434 ANWNFIVEALQGPL
+434 ANWSFIVEALQGPL
-448 GLVLG
+448 GLVMG

-494 WNTIIEALQGPLG
+494 WNTIVEALQGPLG

-548 VAVNWNFIQDKIMSI
+548 VAVNWDFIQDKIMSI

-584 QNLGRKMLN
+584 QDLGRKMLN
-593 GLSDGFKNAWTAVK
+593 GLSDGLKNAWTAVK

-648 YNPQSMPAL
+648 YKPQSMPAL
-657 RRVEVPALAQGA
+657 RRAEVPALAQGA

-681 GDQTKGTNVEAPL
+681 GDQTSGTNVEAPL

>member
-10 STEIDDKKAQSDLK
+10 STEIDDKQAQAELK
-24 KLEAKIKKIQDEL
+24 KLEAKIE
-37 NESTGKKSAIEKQI
+37 
-51 TNAKNAAEETE
+51 
-62 KTIAKLQKKL
+62 KL
-72 NKTTAETGGG
+72 NSKIYDKRQAQL
-82 DPFSQ
+82 P
-87 MYSNQ
+87 
-92 IASARASLEGQ
+92 L
-103 RVAVEKLET
+103 VEQSKQLG
-112 KYAKITEKV
+112 
-121 ESQTAALDNAKE
+121 AALDAAQQKLEDMRNGTSFYYTKSQIKDQEKEVKILDKQFQALNNRIDKIGESIASDTRNLDGMKAKAGE
-133 EVVGLTA
+133 LSGQI
-140 KLAGAKNQT
+140 AGAKNQT
-149 SGMSDAAEEAAKRM
+149 NGMSDAAEEASKRM
-163 DNFGQKV
+163 DKFGQHVK
-170 RTLARRVFVFSL
+170 TLAKRVLVFSL

-189 LKDYLWEAIQTNNEA
+189 LKNYLWEAIQQNDEA

-239 IVTAVAKLVS
+239 IVTAVARLVS

-256 QKSAAGAKALNN
+256 QKSAAGAKALSK

-273 EDVGEAAEEASGSL
+273 QDVGEAAEKASGSL

-310 MGLDTSGG
+310 MGLDSSGG

-339 GEALL
+339 GAALL

-374 ISENWDAIK
+374 ISQNWDAIK
-383 EMLQGPLGWAVA
+383 EILQGPLGWAVA
-395 VISTALLV
+395 ILSTASLV
-403 IGAILI
+403 LGAILI

-414 VPLGIGLLIAGAI
+414 IPLGLGLLILGAI

-434 ANWNFIVEALQGPL
+434 ANWNYIVEALQGPL
-448 GLVLG
+448 GLVMG
-453 LLSTAFLVLGVI
+453 LL
-465 ILFTGA
+465 GA
-471 SLPLGLGLLII
+471 
-482 GAVGMAA
+482 
-489 SIAPN
+489 
-494 WNTIIEALQGPLG
+494 
-507 AVVALV
+507 
-513 SGALLVLG
+513 ALLVLG
-521 IILLFTGV
+521 IVLLFTGV
-529 GIPLG
+529 GVPLG
-534 VGLILAGAAGLVGT
+534 LGLILIGAASL
-548 VAVNWNFIQDKIMSI
+548 AAAIAPNWNFLKDKLVECWNS
-563 WDGIKNWWNTKVKKY
+563 IKNWWNTKVKK
-578 FTAQYW
+578 FVSEHWWAK
-584 QNLGRKMLN
+584 LGLDIIG
-593 GLSDGFKNAWTAVK
+593 GLLSGLINKWKAVVSWVTSAVK
-607 NWVLDKVQ
+607 
-615 WIIDAFSRAANFFS
+615 WITNAFSNVLNFFS
-629 NTFSKKNN
+629 GGKGTFATRNN
-637 LGSGGVGGYGA
+637 LGSGGIGGYKMQA
-648 YNPQSMPAL
+648 MPAL
-657 RRVEVPALAQGA
+657 RSIEVPALAQGA

-681 GDQTKGTNVEAPL
+681 GDQTSGTNVEAPL

>member
-10 STEIDDKKAQSDLK
+10 STEIDDKQAQAELK
-24 KLEAKIKKIQDEL
+24 KLEAKIE
-37 NESTGKKSAIEKQI
+37 
-51 TNAKNAAEETE
+51 
-62 KTIAKLQKKL
+62 KL
-72 NKTTAETGGG
+72 NSKIYDKRQAQL
-82 DPFSQ
+82 P
-87 MYSNQ
+87 
-92 IASARASLEGQ
+92 L
-103 RVAVEKLET
+103 VEQSKQLG
-112 KYAKITEKV
+112 
-121 ESQTAALDNAKE
+121 AALDA
-133 EVVGLTA
+133 A
-140 KLAGAKNQT
+140 QQKLKDMRNGTSFYYTKSQIKNQEKEVKALDKQFQALNNRIDKIGDSIASDT
-149 SGMSDAAEEAAKRM
+149 RNLDGMKAKAGELSGQISGAQNQTNGMSAAAEEASKRM
-163 DNFGQKV
+163 DKFGQHVKA
-170 RTLARRVFVFSL
+170 LAKRVLVFSL

-189 LKDYLWEAIQTNNEA
+189 LKDYLWEAIKTNNEA

-256 QKSAAGAKALNN
+256 QKSAAGAKALNK

-273 EDVGEAAEEASGSL
+273 QDVGDAAEKASGSL

-302 SSGGGIGD
+302 SSGGGLGD
-310 MGLDTSGG
+310 MGIDTSGG

-339 GEALL
+339 GAALL

-374 ISENWDAIK
+374 ISENWNAIK

-403 IGAILI
+403 IGAILV
-409 FTGAN
+409 FSGAN

-448 GLVLG
+448 GLVMG
-453 LLSTAFLVLGVI
+453 LLSTALLVIGII

-489 SIAPN
+489 AIAPN
-494 WNTIIEALQGPLG
+494 WNTIVEALQGPLG
-507 AVVALV
+507 AVVAMA

-534 VGLILAGAAGLVGT
+534 VGLILAGAAGLATT
-548 VAVNWNFIQDKIMSI
+548 VAINWDFLKDKLVGCWES
-563 WDGIKNWWNTKVKKY
+563 IKNWWNSKVKK
-578 FTAQYW
+578 FVSEHWWAQ
-584 QNLGRKMLN
+584 LGLTIIG
-593 GLSDGFKNAWTAVK
+593 GLLDGLTNKWRSVVSFVTSAVK
-607 NWVLDKVQ
+607 
-615 WIIDAFSRAANFFS
+615 WITNAFSSALNFLS
-629 NTFSKKNN
+629 GGKGTFASRNN
-637 LGSGGVGGYGA
+637 LGSGGIGGYKMQA
-648 YNPQSMPAL
+648 MPAL
-657 RRVEVPALAQGA
+657 RPIEVPALAQGA

-681 GDQTKGTNVEAPL
+681 GDQTSGTNVEAPL

-711 FARYIVQ
+711 FARHIVQ

-738 TAQKDFTLGKPS
+738 TAQKNFTLGKPS

>member
-10 STEIDDKKAQSDLK
+10 STEIDDKQAQAELK
-24 KLEAKIKKIQDEL
+24 KLEAKIE
-37 NESTGKKSAIEKQI
+37 
-51 TNAKNAAEETE
+51 
-62 KTIAKLQKKL
+62 KL
-72 NKTTAETGGG
+72 NSKIYDKRQAQL
-82 DPFSQ
+82 P
-87 MYSNQ
+87 
-92 IASARASLEGQ
+92 L
-103 RVAVEKLET
+103 VEQSKQLG
-112 KYAKITEKV
+112 
-121 ESQTAALDNAKE
+121 AALDAAQQKLEDMRSGTSFYYTKSQIKDQEKEVKILDKQFQALNNRIDKIGESIASDTRNLDGMKAKAGE
-133 EVVGLTA
+133 LSGQI
-140 KLAGAKNQT
+140 AGAKNQT
-149 SGMSDAAEEAAKRM
+149 SGMSDAAEEASKRM
-163 DNFGQKV
+163 DKFGQHVKA
-170 RTLARRVFVFSL
+170 LAKRVLVFSL

-189 LKDYLWEAIQTNNEA
+189 LKDYLWEAIKTNNEA

-239 IVTAVAKLVS
+239 IVTAVARLVS

-256 QKSAAGAKALNN
+256 QKSAAGAKALNK

-273 EDVGEAAEEASGSL
+273 QDVGEAAEKASGSL

-339 GEALL
+339 GAALL
-344 ALGAILTFS
+344 ALGAILAFS

-374 ISENWDAIK
+374 ISQNWDAIK
-383 EMLQGPLGWAVA
+383 EILQGPLGWAVA
-395 VISTALLV
+395 VLSTALLV
-403 IGAILI
+403 LGAILI

-414 VPLGIGLLIAGAI
+414 IPLGLGLLILGAI

-434 ANWNFIVEALQGPL
+434 ANWNYIVEALQGPL
-448 GLVLG
+448 GLVIG
-453 LLSTAFLVLGVI
+453 LF
-465 ILFTGA
+465 GA
-471 SLPLGLGLLII
+471 
-482 GAVGMAA
+482 
-489 SIAPN
+489 
-494 WNTIIEALQGPLG
+494 
-507 AVVALV
+507 
-513 SGALLVLG
+513 ALLVLG

-529 GIPLG
+529 GVPLG
-534 VGLILAGAAGLVGT
+534 LGLILIGAAGL
-548 VAVNWNFIQDKIMSI
+548 AAAIAPNWNFLKDKLVECWNS
-563 WDGIKNWWNTKVKKY
+563 IKNWWNTKVKK
-578 FTAQYW
+578 FVSEHWWAK
-584 QNLGRKMLN
+584 LGLDIIG
-593 GLSDGFKNAWTAVK
+593 GLLSGLIDQWKAVVSWVTSAVK
-607 NWVLDKVQ
+607 
-615 WIIDAFSRAANFFS
+615 WITNAFSNVLNFFS
-629 NTFSKKNN
+629 GGKGTFATRNN
-637 LGSGGVGGYGA
+637 LGSGGIGGYKMQA
-648 YNPQSMPAL
+648 MPAL
-657 RRVEVPALAQGA
+657 RSIEVPALAQGA

-694 STIQQAAVQAFA
+694 SIIQQAAVQAFA

-750 SSAGRWINQ
+750 SSAGRWVSQ

>member
-10 STEIDDKKAQSDLK
+10 STEIDDKKALS
-24 KLEAKIKKIQDEL
+24 EL
-37 NESTGKKSAIEKQI
+37 
-51 TNAKNAAEETE
+51 
-62 KTIAKLQKKL
+62 
-72 NKTTAETGGG
+72 
-82 DPFSQ
+82 
-87 MYSNQ
+87 
-92 IASARASLEGQ
+92 R
-103 RVAVEKLET
+103 KLET
-112 KYAKITEKV
+112 QIEKLNQKIYDKKQAQIPLV
-121 ESQTAALDNAKE
+121 EQSKQLGAALDAANQKLEDMRNGTSFYYTGSQIKE
-133 EVVGLTA
+133 QEKQVRELETQFNRLNDRIDKIGNSIASDTRNLDGMKNKVGELSGQ
-140 KLAGAKNQT
+140 LAGAKNQT
-149 SGMSDAAEEAAKRM
+149 SGMSAAEEEAAKRM
-163 DNFGQKV
+163 DKFSQHVK
-170 RTLARRVFVFSL
+170 TLAKRVLVFSL

-189 LKDYLWEAIQTNNEA
+189 LKNYLWEAIQQNDEA

-256 QKSAAGAKALNN
+256 QKSAAGAKALNK
-268 QKNAI
+268 QKKAI

-302 SSGGGIGD
+302 SSEGGG
-310 MGLDTSGG
+310 LDASGG

-339 GEALL
+339 GAALL

-383 EMLQGPLGWAVA
+383 EMLQGPLGWAVSILSVA
-395 VISTALLV
+395 VLV

-409 FTGAN
+409 FSGAN
-414 VPLGIGLLIAGAI
+414 VPLGLGLLVMGAI
-427 GLATTVA
+427 GFASAVA
-434 ANWNFIVEALQGPL
+434 ANWNYIVEALQGPL
-448 GLVLG
+448 GLVVG
-453 LLSTAFLVLGVI
+453 LL
-465 ILFTGA
+465 GA
-471 SLPLGLGLLII
+471 
-482 GAVGMAA
+482 
-489 SIAPN
+489 
-494 WNTIIEALQGPLG
+494 
-507 AVVALV
+507 
-513 SGALLVLG
+513 ALLVLG
-521 IILLFTGV
+521 IVLLFTGV
-529 GIPLG
+529 GVPLG
-534 VGLILAGAAGLVGT
+534 LGLILIGATGL
-548 VAVNWNFIQDKIMSI
+548 AAAIAPNWNFLKEKLVGCWES
-563 WDGIKNWWNTKVKKY
+563 IKNWWNTKVKK
-578 FTAQYW
+578 FVSEHWWAQ
-584 QNLGRKMLN
+584 LGLKIIG
-593 GLSDGFKNAWTAVK
+593 GLLAGLINKWKGVVTWVTNAVK
-607 NWVLDKVQ
+607 
-615 WIIDAFSRAANFFS
+615 WITNAFSSVLNFLS
-629 NTFSKKNN
+629 GGKGTFASRNN
-637 LGSGGVGGYGA
+637 LGSGGIGGYKK
-648 YNPQSMPAL
+648 QTMPAL

-681 GDQTKGTNVEAPL
+681 GDQTSGTNVEAPL
-694 STIQQAAVQAFA
+694 STIQQAVVQAFA

-750 SSAGRWINQ
+750 SSAGRWVSQ

>member
-10 STEIDDKKAQSDLK
+10 STEIDDKQAQSELK
-24 KLEAKIKKIQDEL
+24 KLEAKIE
-37 NESTGKKSAIEKQI
+37 
-51 TNAKNAAEETE
+51 
-62 KTIAKLQKKL
+62 KL
-72 NKTTAETGGG
+72 NSKIYDKKQAQL
-82 DPFSQ
+82 P
-87 MYSNQ
+87 
-92 IASARASLEGQ
+92 L
-103 RVAVEKLET
+103 VEQSKQLG
-112 KYAKITEKV
+112 
-121 ESQTAALDNAKE
+121 AALDAAQQKLEDMRNGTSFYYTKSQIKDQEKEVKILDKQFQALNNRIDKIGESIASDTRNLDGMKAKAGE
-133 EVVGLTA
+133 LSGQI
-140 KLAGAKNQT
+140 AGAKNQT
-149 SGMSDAAEEAAKRM
+149 NGMSDAAAEAAMRM

-239 IVTAVAKLVS
+239 IVTAVARLVS

-256 QKSAAGAKALNN
+256 QKSAAGAKALNK

-273 EDVGEAAEEASGSL
+273 QDVGEAAEKASGSL

-339 GEALL
+339 GAALL

-374 ISENWDAIK
+374 ISQNWDAIK
-383 EMLQGPLGWAVA
+383 EILQGPLGWAVA
-395 VISTALLV
+395 ILSTALLV
-403 IGAILI
+403 LGAILI

-414 VPLGIGLLIAGAI
+414 IPLGLGLLILGAI

-434 ANWNFIVEALQGPL
+434 ANWNYIVEALQGPL
-448 GLVLG
+448 GLVMG
-453 LLSTAFLVLGVI
+453 LL
-465 ILFTGA
+465 GA
-471 SLPLGLGLLII
+471 
-482 GAVGMAA
+482 
-489 SIAPN
+489 
-494 WNTIIEALQGPLG
+494 
-507 AVVALV
+507 
-513 SGALLVLG
+513 ALLVLG
-521 IILLFTGV
+521 IVLLFTGV
-529 GIPLG
+529 GVPLG
-534 VGLILAGAAGLVGT
+534 LGLILIGAASL
-548 VAVNWNFIQDKIMSI
+548 AAAIAPNWNFLKDKLVECWNS
-563 WDGIKNWWNTKVKKY
+563 IKNWWNTKVKK
-578 FTAQYW
+578 FVSEHWWAK
-584 QNLGRKMLN
+584 LGLDIIG
-593 GLSDGFKNAWTAVK
+593 GLLSGLINKWKAVVSWVTSAVK
-607 NWVLDKVQ
+607 
-615 WIIDAFSRAANFFS
+615 WITNAFSNVLNFFS
-629 NTFSKKNN
+629 GGKGTFATRNN
-637 LGSGGVGGYGA
+637 LGSGGIGGYKMQA
-648 YNPQSMPAL
+648 MPAL
-657 RRVEVPALAQGA
+657 RSIEVPALAQGA

-681 GDQTKGTNVEAPL
+681 GDQTSGTNVEAPL

-750 SSAGRWINQ
+750 SSAGRWVSQ

>member
-10 STEIDDKKAQSDLK
+10 STEIDDKQAQAELK
-24 KLEAKIKKIQDEL
+24 KLEAKIE
-37 NESTGKKSAIEKQI
+37 
-51 TNAKNAAEETE
+51 
-62 KTIAKLQKKL
+62 KL
-72 NKTTAETGGG
+72 NSKIYDKRQAQL
-82 DPFSQ
+82 P
-87 MYSNQ
+87 
-92 IASARASLEGQ
+92 L
-103 RVAVEKLET
+103 VEQSKQLG
-112 KYAKITEKV
+112 
-121 ESQTAALDNAKE
+121 AALDAAQQKLEDMRNGTSFYYTTSQIKNQEKEVKILDKQFQALNNRIDKIGDSIASDTRNLDGIKAKAGE
-133 EVVGLTA
+133 LSGQI
-140 KLAGAKNQT
+140 AGAKNQT
-149 SGMSDAAEEAAKRM
+149 NGMSDATEEASKRM
-163 DNFGQKV
+163 DKFGQHVKA
-170 RTLARRVFVFSL
+170 LAKRVLVFSL

-189 LKDYLWEAIQTNNEA
+189 LKDYLWEAIKTNNEA

-239 IVTAVAKLVS
+239 IVTAVARLVS

-256 QKSAAGAKALNN
+256 QKSAAGAKALNK

-273 EDVGEAAEEASGSL
+273 QDVGEAAEKASGSL

-339 GEALL
+339 GAALL

-374 ISENWDAIK
+374 ISQNWDAIK

-395 VISTALLV
+395 ILSTALLV
-403 IGAILI
+403 LGAILI

-414 VPLGIGLLIAGAI
+414 IPLGLGLLILGAI

-434 ANWNFIVEALQGPL
+434 ANWNYIVEALQGPL
-448 GLVLG
+448 GLVMG
-453 LLSTAFLVLGVI
+453 LL
-465 ILFTGA
+465 GA
-471 SLPLGLGLLII
+471 
-482 GAVGMAA
+482 
-489 SIAPN
+489 
-494 WNTIIEALQGPLG
+494 
-507 AVVALV
+507 
-513 SGALLVLG
+513 ALLVLG
-521 IILLFTGV
+521 IVLLFTGV
-529 GIPLG
+529 GVPLG
-534 VGLILAGAAGLVGT
+534 LGLILIGATGL
-548 VAVNWNFIQDKIMSI
+548 AAAIAPNWNFLKEKLVGCWES
-563 WDGIKNWWNTKVKKY
+563 IKNWWNTKVKK
-578 FTAQYW
+578 FVSEHWWVQ
-584 QNLGRKMLN
+584 LGLKIIG
-593 GLSDGFKNAWTAVK
+593 GLLAGLINKWKVVVTWVTNAVK
-607 NWVLDKVQ
+607 
-615 WIIDAFSRAANFFS
+615 WITNAFSSVLNFLS
-629 NTFSKKNN
+629 GGKGTFASRNN
-637 LGSGGVGGYGA
+637 LGSGGIGGYKKQA
-648 YNPQSMPAL
+648 MPAL

-681 GDQTKGTNVEAPL
+681 GDQTSGTNVEAPL

-750 SSAGRWINQ
+750 SSAGRWVKQ

>member
-10 STEIDDKKAQSDLK
+10 STEIDDKKALSELRKLETQIEKLNQKIYDKKQAQLPLVEQSKQLGAALDAANK
-24 KLEAKIKKIQDEL
+24 KLEEMRSGTSFYYTESQIKTQEKEVQGLEVQFNRLNDRIDKIG
-37 NESTGKKSAIEKQI
+37 NS
-51 TNAKNAAEETE
+51 
-62 KTIAKLQKKL
+62 
-72 NKTTAETGGG
+72 
-82 DPFSQ
+82 
-87 MYSNQ
+87 
-92 IASARASLEGQ
+92 IASDTR
-103 RVAVEKLET
+103 
-112 KYAKITEKV
+112 
-121 ESQTAALDNAKE
+121 ALDSMKAKSGE
-133 EVVGLTA
+133 LSA
-140 KLAGAKNQT
+140 QLAGAKNQT

-163 DNFGQKV
+163 DKFGQHVK
-170 RTLARRVFVFSL
+170 TLAKRVLVFSL
-182 ITAGLRA
+182 ISAGLRA
-189 LKDYLWEAIQTNNEA
+189 LKNYLWEAIQQNDEA

-239 IVTAVAKLVS
+239 IVTAVARLVS

-256 QKSAAGAKALNN
+256 QKSAAGAKALNK

-273 EDVGEAAEEASGSL
+273 QDVGEAAEEASGSL

-302 SSGGGIGD
+302 SSGGGLGD
-310 MGLDTSGG
+310 MGIDTSGG

-339 GEALL
+339 GAALL

-374 ISENWDAIK
+374 ISQNWDAIK
-383 EMLQGPLGWAVA
+383 EILQGPLGWAVA
-395 VISTALLV
+395 ILSTALLV
-403 IGAILI
+403 LGAILI

-414 VPLGIGLLIAGAI
+414 IPLGLGLLILGAI

-434 ANWNFIVEALQGPL
+434 ANWNYIVEALQGPL
-448 GLVLG
+448 GLVMG
-453 LLSTAFLVLGVI
+453 LL
-465 ILFTGA
+465 GA
-471 SLPLGLGLLII
+471 
-482 GAVGMAA
+482 
-489 SIAPN
+489 
-494 WNTIIEALQGPLG
+494 T
-507 AVVALV
+507 
-513 SGALLVLG
+513 LLVLG
-521 IILLFTGV
+521 IVLLFTGV
-529 GIPLG
+529 GVPLG
-534 VGLILAGAAGLVGT
+534 LGLILIGAAGL
-548 VAVNWNFIQDKIMSI
+548 AAAIAPNWNFLKDKLVECWNS
-563 WDGIKNWWNTKVKKY
+563 IKNWWNTKVKK
-578 FTAQYW
+578 FVSEHWWAK
-584 QNLGRKMLN
+584 LGLDIIS
-593 GLSDGFKNAWTAVK
+593 GLLSGLINKWKAVVSWVTSAVK
-607 NWVLDKVQ
+607 
-615 WIIDAFSRAANFFS
+615 WITNAFSNVLNFFS
-629 NTFSKKNN
+629 GGKGTFATRNN
-637 LGSGGVGGYGA
+637 LGSGGIGGYKMQA
-648 YNPQSMPAL
+648 MPAL
-657 RRVEVPALAQGA
+657 RSIEVPALAQGA

-750 SSAGRWINQ
+750 SSAGRWVSQ

>member
-10 STEIDDKKAQSDLK
+10 STEIDDKKALS
-24 KLEAKIKKIQDEL
+24 EL
-37 NESTGKKSAIEKQI
+37 
-51 TNAKNAAEETE
+51 
-62 KTIAKLQKKL
+62 
-72 NKTTAETGGG
+72 
-82 DPFSQ
+82 
-87 MYSNQ
+87 
-92 IASARASLEGQ
+92 R
-103 RVAVEKLET
+103 KLET
-112 KYAKITEKV
+112 QIEKLNQKIYDKKQTQIPLV
-121 ESQTAALDNAKE
+121 EQSKQLGAALDAANQKLEDMRNGTSFYYTGSQIKE
-133 EVVGLTA
+133 QEKQVRELETQFNRLNDRIDKIGNSIASDTRNLDGMKIKA
-140 KLAGAKNQT
+140 GELSGQLAGAKNQT
-149 SGMSDAAEEAAKRM
+149 SGMSAAAEEAANRM
-163 DNFGQKV
+163 DKFGQHVKM
-170 RTLARRVFVFSL
+170 LAKRVLVFSL
-182 ITAGLRA
+182 ISAGLRA
-189 LKDYLWEAIQTNNEA
+189 LKNYLWEAIQQNDEA

-226 IPAFTLLINVLTR
+226 IPAFTLLINVITR

-256 QKSAAGAKALNN
+256 QKSAAGAKALNK
-268 QKNAI
+268 QKKAI

-287 ADFDELTTISYSDNK
+287 ADFDELTTISYSENK
-302 SSGGGIGD
+302 GNTGGSSD
-310 MGLDTSGG
+310 LGLDTSGG
-318 IAPDFTSMID
+318 IAPDFTSIID

-339 GEALL
+339 GAALL

-395 VISTALLV
+395 ILSTALLV
-403 IGAILI
+403 LGAILI

-414 VPLGIGLLIAGAI
+414 IPLGLGLLILGAI

-434 ANWNFIVEALQGPL
+434 ANWNYIVEALQGPL
-448 GLVLG
+448 GLVMG
-453 LLSTAFLVLGVI
+453 LLGAAFLVLGIV
-465 ILFTGA
+465 
-471 SLPLGLGLLII
+471 
-482 GAVGMAA
+482 
-489 SIAPN
+489 
-494 WNTIIEALQGPLG
+494 
-507 AVVALV
+507 
-513 SGALLVLG
+513 
-521 IILLFTGV
+521 LLFTGV
-529 GIPLG
+529 GVPLG
-534 VGLILAGAAGLVGT
+534 LGLILIGAASL
-548 VAVNWNFIQDKIMSI
+548 AAAIAPNWNYIKDKLSEV
-563 WDGIKNWWNTKVKKY
+563 WESIKNWWNSNVKKY
-578 FTAQYW
+578 FTIQYW
-584 QNLGRKMLN
+584 KDLGRKMLDD
-593 GLSDGFKNAWTAVK
+593 GLLGGLKNAWIALK
-607 NWVLDKVQ
+607 NWVIAKVQ
-615 WIIDAFSRAANFFS
+615 WIIDAFNSAISFFTGKS
-629 NTFSKKNN
+629 TFSKDNN
-637 LGSGGVGGYGA
+637 LGSGGIGGYNMQA
-648 YNPQSMPAL
+648 MPPL
-657 RRVEVPALAQGA
+657 RPIEIPALAQGA

-681 GDQTKGTNVEAPL
+681 GDQTSGTNVEAPL

-759 SMEAYEAVRG
+759 SIEAYEAVRG